1 MPKNGGDAL
10 MSYKVRKLV
19 VGKGKTTTD
28 EKAGEWIKNYYE
40 VEIEIPDEHEL
51 SIAKIN
57 AEGLLNDWLGI
68 AEQPQ
73 QPAKTFSWNPDKI
86 KWVEAEGTSGPY
98 ERSEDVNSIDF
109 KELIK
114 DLEVHNGKLSRNGFF
129 YWKFAKSPIIGR
141 KKRSK

>member
-1 MPKNGGDAL
+1 MPKDGGDVL
-10 MSYKVRKLV
+10 SYKIRKLV
-19 VGKGKTTTD
+19 VGKGKTTSN

-98 ERSEDVNSIDF
+98 ERSEDLDNLDF
-109 KELIK
+109 KAMLK
-114 DLEVHNGKLSRNGFF
+114 DLGEHKGKFQREGYF
-129 YWKFAKSPIIGR
+129 YWAFQKAAIVGR
-141 KKRSK
+141 KKKVK